1 MQHIL
6 NVLEPAA
13 TYDLLTVDD
22 VKTMLSLSFG
32 DTSRD
37 AQIGMIVSNVSEEIP
52 QLVNRV
58 FAKELVQETFYATG
72 EYAQRRL
79 YFSRW
84 PVALDDIQQFTR
96 DGVDILANAGSEWVL
111 EEKTG
116 TLYRP
121 AGDTWNGNI
130 DAIYSGGYDLPD
142 GIPLALRRAALML
155 AQEAY
160 YMTLRGDTSIRSIS
174 HKESRVQ
181 YFSIQQMMPKVG
193 SEGAGTAGAM
203 MSISALLSHFRRDWV

>member
-13 TYDLLTVDD
+13 SYDLLTVDD
-22 VKTMLSLSFG
+22 VKTMLKLSLG
-32 DTSRD
+32 DTTID
-37 AQIGMIVSNVSEEIP
+37 PQLQMIVSNISEQIGV
-52 QLVNRV
+52 LVNRV
-58 FAKELVQETFYATG
+58 FAKELVQETFYDTG
-72 EYAQRRL
+72 EYGQRRL

-84 PVALDDIQQFTR
+84 PVALDDIQQLNQNGT
-96 DGVDILANAGSEWVL
+96 DILANAGGDWVL

-121 AGDTWNGNI
+121 GGGTWMGNI
-130 DAIYSGGYDLPD
+130 DAIYTGGYDLPD
-142 GIPLALRRAALML
+142 GVPLGLQRAAMLL

-160 YMTLRGDTSIRSIS
+160 YQSLRGDSSIRSIS

-181 YFSIQQMMPKVG
+181 YFSVQQMTVKPGGGGTSG
-193 SEGAGTAGAM
+193 SM
-203 MSISALLSHFRRDWV
+203 MSVDALLSHYRRDWV